1 MSKTRDNAPEN
12 APQENAAQT
21 EQSAAEKETE
31 QTQEAPAP
39 ETETPPAEKSGEEK
53 LREEL
58 EAEKD
63 KYLRLAAEY
72 DNFRRRSARER
83 DSIYAD
89 VKADTLTRLLPVYDN
104 LERAL
109 RQETADAAFRKGVE
123 MTLTQFTEVL
133 ASLGVTPIEA
143 LGKTFDPA
151 LHNAVMHTD
160 DPEKGESEIV
170 LELQRGFR
178 MGERVIRHSMVPVAN

>member
-1 MSKTRDNAPEN
+1 M
-12 APQENAAQT
+12 
-21 EQSAAEKETE
+21 
-31 QTQEAPAP
+31 
-39 ETETPPAEKSGEEK
+39 
-53 LREEL
+53 
-58 EAEKD
+58 
-63 KYLRLAAEY
+63 
-72 DNFRRRSARER
+72 
-83 DSIYAD
+83 
-89 VKADTLTRLLPVYDN
+89 
-104 LERAL
+104 
-109 RQETADAAFRKGVE
+109 
-123 MTLTQFTEVL
+123 L